1 MWWRAQM
8 RARQEAARE
17 AARPITVAHVVG
29 VLCAV
34 GIATALAVMLSP
46 WLRGAMTDVAAAA
59 SSVHSFDL
67 QSTLFA
73 NGWLV
78 PAAMVSIL
86 LLLTP
91 IVIYFAVAED

>member
-1 MWWRAQM
+1 M
-8 RARQEAARE
+8 RARQDAARE
-17 AARPITVAHVVG
+17 AARPITVAHIVG

-34 GIATALAVMLSP
+34 GIVAAVAVMLSP
-46 WLRGAMTDVAAAA
+46 WLRGAMTDVAVAAA
-59 SSVHSFDL
+59 GGFQSFNL

-73 NGWLV
+73 NGWLL
-78 PAAMVSIL
+78 PAAMVSVL